1 MYPVFNRIFL
11 ERSQV
16 TIRLLRHWAGS
27 EMSAAVHNT
36 HYRDH
41 LAKRIRLPVY
51 SCIFLPL
58 CPFQG
63 SSKHNEVLDSKCQT
77 CNLLLVSSF
86 VVRVCLPSAVFFFF
100 FLWESKLRC
109 FVVCIRDSAGLQTV
123 RPQGL
128 PALPRGPQGNY
139 GSVGPAR
146 QAFWQHG
153 SLWCSTGGWNSA
165 EAAALQ
171 VVRAALI

>member
-1 MYPVFNRIFL
+1 
-11 ERSQV
+11 
-16 TIRLLRHWAGS
+16 
-27 EMSAAVHNT
+27 MSAAVHNT
-36 HYRDH
+36 HYGDH

-58 CPFQG
+58 CPFQEG
-63 SSKHNEVLDSKCQT
+63 SKHNGWILNVKHVISCSSPALSSESVFP
-77 CNLLLVSSF
+77 LL
-86 VVRVCLPSAVFFFF
+86 FFFF
-100 FLWESKLRC
+100 FLWESKLRR
-109 FVVCIRDSAGLQTV
+109 FVVCIRDSAGLQTA